1 MPRLA
6 RKKSNES
13 IYHVMC
19 RSISEIKL
27 LKDEEDKLTYIGLIK
42 KYKRL
47 HNFLIYSYCFMDNHL
62 HLIVDSNGADIS
74 HIMHGINFCYARY
87 FNKKYTRHGHLF
99 QDRFKSKIITTDRY
113 LVTASAYIHNN
124 PTDIE
129 GYCNCPEKY
138 KFSSL
143 AVYLGLANDPFELID
158 PDFVLSLFANS
169 PKQAREQYYKFVFKC
184 STNDIEGRDIEF
196 EDEGTLYV
204 NQRIILARNIE
215 ASKII
220 EFVSNNTNTPTAMFY
235 AKHSRNS
242 TIARALLVVLLKSTC
257 NLNSPKIC
265 SLLGNITQANVSRL
279 AGIGL
284 KLIATNEKFSQIFEK
299 GLRISEV
306 M

>member
-27 LKDEEDKLTYIGLIK
+27 LKDEEDKLAYINLIK

-74 HIMHGINFCYARY
+74 QIMHGINFSYARY
-87 FNKKYTRHGHLF
+87 FNQKYKRHGHLF
-99 QDRFKSKIITTDRY
+99 QDRFKSKIIETDRY

-129 GYCNCPEKY
+129 GFGNCPEKY
-138 KFSSL
+138 RFSSL
-143 AVYLGLANDPFELID
+143 AVYLGLTNDPFELVD
-158 PDFVLSLFANS
+158 PIFVLSLFANS
-169 PKQAREQYYKFVFKC
+169 PKQARESYYKFVFEC
-184 STNDIEGRDIEF
+184 SNNNTEDIEF
-196 EDEGTLYV
+196 ENEGTLYA

-220 EFVSNNTNTPTAMFY
+220 EFVSDNTNTPKAMFY

-242 TIARALLVVLLKSTC
+242 TAARALLVVLLKSSC

-265 SLLGNITQANVSRL
+265 SVLGNITQANVSRL

-284 KLIATNEKFSQIFEK
+284 NLIATNEKFSLIFEK

-306 M
+306 I